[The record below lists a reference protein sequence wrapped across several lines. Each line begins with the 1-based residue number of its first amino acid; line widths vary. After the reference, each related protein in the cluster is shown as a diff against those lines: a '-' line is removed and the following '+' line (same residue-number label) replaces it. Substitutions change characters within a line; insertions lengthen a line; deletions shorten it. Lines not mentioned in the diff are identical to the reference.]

1 MTDRDWQW
9 TAFAIPWNV
18 FVHKQ
23 LGADDNFDI
32 RSLLIT
38 TFWKLSLRI
47 TFWQVLVPDIF
58 TNNFD
63 G

>member
-32 RSLLIT
+32 GSLLIT
-38 TFWKLSLRI
+38 TFLEI
-47 TFWQVLVPDIF
+47 VIE
-58 TNNFD
+58 NNILASF
-63 G
+63 GSRHFYQQF